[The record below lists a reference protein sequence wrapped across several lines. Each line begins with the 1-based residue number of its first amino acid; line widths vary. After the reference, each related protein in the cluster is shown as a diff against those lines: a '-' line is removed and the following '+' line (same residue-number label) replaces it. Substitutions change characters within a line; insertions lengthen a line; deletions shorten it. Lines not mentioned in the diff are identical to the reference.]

1 MDSMPKK
8 SFYALLAAF
17 CLASVSAQDIPKKSF
32 DGRFGSRCFILDVRS
47 GKEVCVIPFQRIL
60 ATPERYHRKV
70 ISLTGFLVN
79 SFGRAVLFPDSES
92 YRSDMQLEGIE
103 LIGVFSLDK
112 SVKAGMDKGVFPVT
126 VVGVFDATY
135 QGADIF
141 RLGAMREIS
150 SVASYQIVHE
160 R

>member
-1 MDSMPKK
+1 
-8 SFYALLAAF
+8 
-17 CLASVSAQDIPKKSF
+17 
-32 DGRFGSRCFILDVRS
+32 
-47 GKEVCVIPFQRIL
+47 
-60 ATPERYHRKV
+60 
-70 ISLTGFLVN
+70 
-79 SFGRAVLFPDSES
+79 
-92 YRSDMQLEGIE
+92 MQLEGIE

-112 SVKAGMDKGVFPVT
+112 SVKAGMDKGVFPVM